1 MSPNALTVS
10 FNLHAL
16 KYVYKIPLVPK
27 HFLLLNIFP
36 VQIMCSEKRAIY
48 YF

>member
-1 MSPNALTVS
+1 MSPNDLTVS
-10 FNLHAL
+10 FNLHTL

-27 HFLLLNIFP
+27 HFLFLNIFP
-36 VQIMCSEKRAIY
+36 AQIMCLEQCAIY